1 MSLPT
6 WHSCRVAEAPDP
18 EQEEAAY
25 ARRVASREINGR
37 RVNEA
42 IIRGRQT
49 NEATTFVCECGRLG
63 CNTTLTLSLDDY
75 EKARTDFESFV
86 LVAGHEL
93 PDVERVVDRGDGY
106 VIVVKE
112 GEAAEMARE
121 ATEPADG
128 G

>member
-1 MSLPT
+1 
-6 WHSCRVAEAPDP
+6 VAPSDAPDP

-42 IIRGRQT
+42 IARGRQT
-49 NEATTFVCECGRLG
+49 GAPATFVCECGRLG
-63 CNTTLTLSLDDY
+63 CNTTLTLPLEAY
-75 EKARTDFESFV
+75 EAARAGFESFV
-86 LVAGHEL
+86 LVSGHEL
-93 PDVERVVDRGDGY
+93 SEVERVVDRGDGY

-121 ATEPADG
+121 AQEPADG

>member
-1 MSLPT
+1 MTP
-6 WHSCRVAEAPDP
+6 AAPDP
-18 EQEEAAY
+18 EEEQEAY

-42 IIRGRQT
+42 IIRGRRT
-49 NEATTFVCECGRLG
+49 GDSATFVCECGRLG

-75 EKARTDFESFV
+75 ESARTGFERFV
-86 LVAGHEL
+86 LFPGHEL
-93 PDVERVVDRGDGY
+93 TAVERIVQQGEGY

-121 ATEPADG
+121 AQEPADG